1 MHHPLA
7 PPVRFLYME
16 PREIRERGEELWERL
31 ESCDICPNECRVNR
45 LKGEVGRCGV
55 DAGLIVSS
63 FHLHFGEEPPISGF
77 SGSGT
82 IFFSGCPSK
91 CVYCQNYSISWLK
104 EGYEVSIPELA
115 RMMLLLEERG
125 AHNINLVTPTHYLPH
140 ILLALAQAREKGLKI
155 PLVYNTFG
163 YEKVEIIK
171 KLEGVVDIYM
181 PDMRYASDEAGKRYS
196 GVKEYAKRNREA
208 VYEMWRQTG
217 PWREEAGIGKKGV
230 LVRLLILPQGISGTE
245 DTLEFIKDKLK
256 GEVYVSLMSQYH
268 PVFRARNFPELSRPI
283 TREEY
288 ERARKKFQELGLYGY
303 VQPFIGRW
311 I

>member
-1 MHHPLA
+1 
-7 PPVRFLYME
+7 ME

-256 GEVYVSLMSQYH
+256 GKVYVSLMSQYH